1 MAEAVGVGAAA
12 VTGEGQVAAVWQ
24 VAGAMCSEALAE
36 ADLPKDCCCLQVAY
50 LTHLIVVICTSHA
63 ERSCTHTFSLLSS

>member
-1 MAEAVGVGAAA
+1 MGAAA
-12 VTGEGQVAAVWQ
+12 VTGEGQVAAVWQEQ